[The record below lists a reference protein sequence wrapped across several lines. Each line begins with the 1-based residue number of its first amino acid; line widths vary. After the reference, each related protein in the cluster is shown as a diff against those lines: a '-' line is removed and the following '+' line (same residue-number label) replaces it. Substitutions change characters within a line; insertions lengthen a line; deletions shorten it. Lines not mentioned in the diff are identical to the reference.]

1 MRRVSDRP
9 EAAGSLPGPTWL
21 GARPVKLTTQI
32 KLEIPS
38 DAQLLRVVRGVVE
51 QWCLRAGFAED
62 DCRQVTLAVDEAMAN
77 VIRHAYGGQPGQ
89 PIEIICS
96 ANDRGVEFVIE
107 DRGKPVDRVRLAAA
121 TEKRPDEL
129 RPGGRGA
136 YFIEQIMDQVEYET
150 LPGRNRARLVK
161 YRPAKKDV

>member
-1 MRRVSDRP
+1 MATR
-9 EAAGSLPGPTWL
+9 
-21 GARPVKLTTQI
+21 I

-38 DAQLLRVVRGVVE
+38 EAQLLRVARGVVE
-51 QWCLRAGFAED
+51 QWCARAGFGED

-77 VIRHAYGGQPGQ
+77 VIRHAYANQPGQ
-89 PIEIICS
+89 PIELVCL

-107 DRGKPVDRVRLAAA
+107 DRGRPVDRERLAAA
-121 TEKRPDEL
+121 TERRPDEL

-161 YRPAKKDV
+161 YRPAKKDR